1 MDGDKLTETVNG
13 IDKSA
18 EYVDDIVDAIVQSCC
33 SELDQYVTYVKGLL
47 DDVNTPI
54 QDVELDDIILTIPT
68 LLYFAGNSQESLGI
82 REDVAKLD
90 ETNRYNTYFMASS
103 GSTAAL
109 RQAYAKLQVQNESL
123 ATLVYQRACK
133 KVKLRCDYA
142 LEILQSTKKILS
154 RRMTEMEL
162 SRSSPNKN
170 QSQ

>member
-1 MDGDKLTETVNG
+1 MILRH
-13 IDKSA
+13 
-18 EYVDDIVDAIVQSCC
+18 
-33 SELDQYVTYVKGLL
+33 
-47 DDVNTPI
+47 
-54 QDVELDDIILTIPT
+54 IILS
-68 LLYFAGNSQESLGI
+68 ASNSGYGSEF
-82 REDVAKLD
+82 DDKF
-90 ETNRYNTYFMASS
+90 RYNTYFMASS